1 MSSSILCLARRRIRR
16 ASLLATTV
24 LTSLAV
30 AGAYDTADAQP
41 TTLPEI
47 VVTSPTTIPTPI
59 SQIGS
64 SVTVITAQDIE
75 RDQRRTVSDAL
86 STVPGLNVV
95 QTGGPGG
102 DTSVFMRGT
111 NSNHVKVL
119 IDGIDVSDPSS
130 ANRTFN
136 FGHLL
141 TADIERIEV
150 LRGPQSGLY
159 GSEAIGGVISITT
172 KKGEGPPKVTG
183 MAEAGSFGTFN
194 QTASLSGSDGGFNYS
209 FNAAHMRVESTPVT
223 PLELLPPG
231 RKRNNDTYNNW
242 TYSSRLGYDV
252 NEHLSFNWVGR
263 YTDSKLFFT
272 GDDFTVF
279 PPVPAAE
286 RSIAVAHQFF
296 TRGEAAMS
304 LLDDRLKSY
313 FGIAYTDTWNWNKEP
328 DTAFGLTA
336 PTINKGDR
344 VKVDWR
350 NVATVAPGHNFVWG
364 VEREDE
370 RIFTAT
376 EAGVTGNT
384 GTYLELQSN
393 FYERFF
399 LVANARLD
407 DNDSFGRHATWRVTP
422 SFIIPYSE
430 TKLKGSVGTGFKAP
444 SLNQLFVDLPAFG
457 FFANPNLQP
466 EESFGWDAGFEQ
478 PLFGDWFRY
487 GMTYFHNDI
496 TNLITF
502 ISDPVTFTSTLI
514 NVGQAETKGVEMFAM
529 WNVIPQFRL
538 RGDYTHVRTIDV
550 DTQLE
555 LLRRPRDKWSVT
567 AIYTPI
573 EQFQLSATVLHV
585 GPWIDANRNFTIPRL
600 TNPGYT
606 IVNLAAHYWVN
617 EQVKLFA
624 RVDNLFDLEYQNPTG
639 FERPGVGVYG
649 GIRFANR

>member
-1 MSSSILCLARRRIRR
+1 MCSSILCPARRRIRR